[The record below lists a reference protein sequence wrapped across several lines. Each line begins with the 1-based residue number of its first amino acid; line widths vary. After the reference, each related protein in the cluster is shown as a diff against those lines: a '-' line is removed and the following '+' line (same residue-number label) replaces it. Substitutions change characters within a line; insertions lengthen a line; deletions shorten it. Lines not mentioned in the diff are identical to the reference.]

1 VKSTFTRL
9 YNKSSCPLPYA
20 TATMSKKKRKR
31 KNAADDEVVAGINDD
46 GEFVNDDGKFAA
58 VDSEESDSDDVA
70 ADSMIK
76 VTVRAHSS
84 GFKSGNVAD

>member
-1 VKSTFTRL
+1 
-9 YNKSSCPLPYA
+9 
-20 TATMSKKKRKR
+20 MSKKKRKR
-31 KNAADDEVVAGINDD
+31 KNAAEDEVVAGINDD

-76 VTVRAHSS
+76 VTVCAHSS
-84 GFKSGNVAD
+84 CFKSGMWQTNRAMYTVSQNNVPPST